1 MDTADDDLP
10 TDEEESSIAKY
21 SAKVIKSILL

>member
-10 TDEEESSIAKY
+10 TDEESSIAKY